1 MKAMSRSVA
10 GAVALFALV
19 AAALLGPATAAAKK
33 SDVYDNFK
41 RCPTGAPAMNN
52 PELRGVVCVS
62 NTVREGSFKAGN
74 FQAAIASPAN
84 IQFAFTVKDGEEEGD
99 PQTIELVPG
108 STSFEGE
115 PFVLPN
121 PFYTPPAAVPGAV
134 PPPPH
139 TSAGQ
144 KKKAKKL
151 RKRHRKCK
159 KHQRKCKRA
168 KHKKKKKPAAVP
180 APVAIVPPPVV
191 IVPPPVAEDP
201 FVRISVRSAG
211 DVRNFDIQ
219 SIFGEGG
226 ALYQLPVKLQIEGAG
241 IGPTCFI
248 GSDGDPILLA
258 PEPVSPFTSFQIG
271 SDPNGL
277 GVEILSLG
285 GGDTEDVTFSTPAA
299 RGCGT
304 VGPSGNGS
312 LDSAINTLIGLPA
325 AAGASKAPF
334 GNVLIEMAA
343 APFDGTPPDG
353 GTALREAFELAAG

>member
-1 MKAMSRSVA
+1 MKAMSKSVA

-19 AAALLGPATAAAKK
+19 AAALLGPATALAKK

-41 RCPTGAPAMNN
+41 RCPTGAPEMNN
-52 PELRGVVCVS
+52 PEMRGVVCVS

-84 IQFAFTVKDGEEEGD
+84 IQFAFTVKDGKEEGD
-99 PQTIELVPG
+99 PQEIKLVPG
-108 STSFEGE
+108 STSMEGE

-121 PFYTPPAAVPGAV
+121 PFYTPPAAAPGAA
-134 PPPPH
+134 PPQAP
-139 TSAGQ
+139 AVQ
-144 KKKAKKL
+144 KKKNTKKKL
-151 RKRHRKCK
+151 RKCNRIKDK
-159 KHQRKCKRA
+159 KKQRKCKRA
-168 KHKKKKKPAAVP
+168 KLRKLKKKQKKPTVP
-180 APVAIVPPPVV
+180 APVT
-191 IVPPPVAEDP
+191 IVPPPVAADP
-201 FVRISVRSAG
+201 FVRITVRSAG

-226 ALYQLPVKLQIEGAG
+226 PLYDLPVKLQIEGAG
-241 IGPTCFI
+241 IGPNCFI
-248 GSDGDPILLA
+248 GSNSDPILLA
-258 PEPVSPFTSFQIG
+258 PKPVSPFTSFQIG

-285 GGDTEDVTFSTPAA
+285 GADSEDITFSVPAA

-304 VGPSGNGS
+304 VDPSGNGS

-325 AAGASKAPF
+325 AGGTSKVVF

-353 GTALREAFELAAG
+353 GAALREAFELAAG